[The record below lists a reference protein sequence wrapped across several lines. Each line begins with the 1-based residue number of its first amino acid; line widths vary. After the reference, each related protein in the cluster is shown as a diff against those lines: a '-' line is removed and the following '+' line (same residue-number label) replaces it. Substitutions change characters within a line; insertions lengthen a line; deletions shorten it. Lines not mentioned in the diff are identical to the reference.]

1 MPHYY
6 TYEIKA
12 YADCIRLYTLDE
24 NNKTVA
30 IEVSDFSP
38 IMYYEIS
45 YTRGKITKSAINDLK
60 SEIAEISCISVDN
73 IKCKSLYTL
82 YYVSDKRLYIR
93 IDYPSIV
100 SYEHDKKYR
109 LPKTIAGFKVSS
121 VQCNAPLEV
130 QFTSKLGIQA
140 AGWIDVAEYEVS
152 KDGDDTFLKSSCSSI
167 SCIEKDYVP
176 TPCILSFDIESYS
189 SIRGTFPDANRDGDV
204 IFQIS
209 CVFSGSNTDRILI
222 GIGSFESD
230 GTFEAIQCET
240 ELVLLDRFF
249 KVIKKYN
256 PNLITGWNIYK
267 FDFPYIIDRYNKI
280 AKDVSITSPYH
291 IGVLSNVKGTK
302 YSKTWRSSAYGTQ
315 SITYLDIPGRIVLD
329 LFVYA
334 QREFKR
340 ASYKLDSF
348 GKEFL
353 NSPKVPVSY
362 SQVFDAY
369 EKHITGG
376 DAYNDL
382 SLVAKYCVHDSVIVS
397 KLFDIFQAWTT
408 ITEMGSICNVPP
420 SYIYIK
426 GQQIKVFAQVFKYC
440 YDNEIVI
447 DTKRAPI
454 RTEYVGA
461 TVLSPTPGLYEYV
474 VPFDFKSLYPT
485 IMIAYNIDYMSYV
498 KPGDTSVQDSEC
510 TLVKCGDSVHR
521 FHKNRK
527 GVLPS
532 IADHLLNARDA
543 VRKRM
548 KTLDKSS
555 VLYNILN
562 QRQLSY
568 KVSCNSLYGAMGV
581 REGMLPLL
589 PGAEAVTS
597 LGRDNLVKAADYLVN
612 THDAVV
618 VYGDTDSCYVQFP
631 KVKPDDLWEYASG
644 VERKIK
650 EAGVFPKPMLLEFEE
665 AVYDPFLS
673 LTKKRYM
680 WKKYKNGMRSEEIGC
695 TGAVMARRDNC
706 KIFRD
711 IYENVVRMIFDKQS
725 KEDIIYYIVNQ
736 FNECMTLQKPI
747 EDFIV
752 TKNIKTADNYAKYN
766 AVMNSTGDEK
776 AARKTLD
783 GHIQMAYR
791 MVERG
796 EPVEFHTRQN
806 YLITNILDHS
816 HKLGNKIES
825 VDFVKSR
832 DFIKVDYIYYFKWL
846 STQTDQVLEHAIGVK
861 FVKEH
866 VKVRQNYHATLK
878 ELRRF
883 FNRVE
888 YVK

>member
-12 YADCIRLYTLDE
+12 YSDCIRMYALDE
-24 NNKTVA
+24 ENKTVA

-38 IMYYEIS
+38 TMYYEIS
-45 YTRGKITKSAINDLK
+45 YNRGKITKSAIDALK
-60 SEIAEISCISVDN
+60 AEIAEISCISVDN
-73 IKCKSLYTL
+73 IKCKSLHTL
-82 YYVSDKRLYIR
+82 YYVSDKKLYIR

-100 SYEHDKKYR
+100 SYEHDKRYR
-109 LPKTIAGFKVSS
+109 LPKTIEGFNVCS
-121 VQCNAPLEV
+121 VQCNVPLEV

-140 AGWIDVAEYEVS
+140 AGWIDIEAFEKY
-152 KDGDDTFLKSSCSSI
+152 DDECLKVSCSKI
-167 SCIEKDYVP
+167 SFIEKDYVP
-176 TPCILSFDIESYS
+176 TPCILSFDIEAYS
-189 SIRGTFPDANRDGDV
+189 SVRGTFSEAGRDADA

-222 GIGSFESD
+222 GIGEFESD
-230 GTFEAIQCET
+230 GTFETIQCKT
-240 ELVLLDRFF
+240 ELELLDKFF

-256 PNLITGWNIYK
+256 PNIITGWNIYK
-267 FDFPYIIDRYNKI
+267 FDFPYIIERYDKLSG
-280 AKDVSITSPYH
+280 DVSITCPYS
-291 IGVLSNVKGTK
+291 IGVLSNVKGVK
-302 YSKTWRSSAYGTQ
+302 YSKTWKSSAYGTQ
-315 SITYLDIPGRIVLD
+315 SITFIELPGRIILD

-340 ASYKLDSF
+340 SSYKLDSF

-369 EKHITGG
+369 EKHITEGV
-376 DAYNDL
+376 DAYADL

-397 KLFDIFQAWTT
+397 QLFDIFQAWTT

-426 GQQIKVFAQVFKYC
+426 GQQIKVFAQVYKYC
-440 YDNEIVI
+440 YDNDIVI
-447 DTKRAPI
+447 DTRYAPP
-454 RTEYVGA
+454 RSEYVGA

-498 KPGDTSVQDSEC
+498 KPGDASIPDDEC
-510 TLVKCGDSVHR
+510 TIVKCGESSHR
-521 FHKNRK
+521 FYKKRK

-562 QRQLSY
+562 LRQLSY

-597 LGRDNLVKAADYLVN
+597 LGRDNLTKAADYLVN
-612 THDAVV
+612 VHGAVV

-631 KVKPDDLWEYASG
+631 KVNPDDLWNYATE
-644 VERKIK
+644 VQRKIK
-650 EAGVFPKPMLLEFEE
+650 EAEVFPKPMLLEFEE

-680 WKKYKNGMRSEEIGC
+680 WKKYKNGVRSEEIGC
-695 TGAVMARRDNC
+695 TGAVMSRRDNC

-711 IYENVVRMIFDKQS
+711 IYEHVVRLIFDKHPKQ
-725 KEDIIYYIVNQ
+725 DIIYYIVTQ
-736 FNECMTLQKPI
+736 FNECMTLQKPL

-752 TKNIKTADNYAKYN
+752 TKNIKTADNYVKYN
-766 AVMNSTGDEK
+766 AVMKNTGDEK

-791 MVERG
+791 MVDRG

-816 HKLGNKIES
+816 HKLGRKIES
-825 VDFVKSR
+825 VDFVKEH
-832 DFIKVDYIYYFKWL
+832 DFIQIDYIYYFKWFA
-846 STQTDQVLEHAIGVK
+846 TQIDQVLEHAIGVK
-861 FVKEH
+861 FVKEQ
-866 VKVRQNYHATLK
+866 VKVRKNYYATLK
-878 ELRRF
+878 QLRKF

-888 YVK
+888 YVSK